1 MDIRITSSL
10 CHSFV
15 HNYET
20 ESIFSKN
27 ALLISYT
34 FRAKSKMPGEVSLLL
49 AVDRPPVWYQFL
61 GHAVSKGYSTF

>member
-1 MDIRITSSL
+1 MKQ
-10 CHSFV
+10 
-15 HNYET
+15 
-20 ESIFSKN
+20 SIFSKN